1 MGAGMPNVNRQHNS
15 TIYLLGHSALDRLA
29 YRRLLSSELNHDIS
43 VDSDFTPTSV
53 WLAMRTKPDLVLAD
67 ADTPRPEVLD
77 AIQLITRLRPEI
89 RILVIS
95 AAVEPAQVEPWSALP
110 LSGYVVKD
118 GGIEE
123 LRAALAAVLNGR
135 QYFSEGIRG
144 ALDRGAVRPN
154 GVTKLSRREA
164 ELLPLLARGHTL
176 RQAASEMSVSYKTA
190 DSYRTSLLRKLGV
203 HDRVELARYA
213 IRQRIIEP

>member
-1 MGAGMPNVNRQHNS
+1 MGADMPNLDRHDNS
-15 TIYLLGHSALDRLA
+15 MIYLLGHSALDRLA
-29 YRRLLSSELNHDIS
+29 YRRLLSSELDRDVR

-53 WLAMRTKPDLVLAD
+53 WLAMRTRPDVVLAD
-67 ADTPRPEVLD
+67 ADTPQSEVLD
-77 AIQLITRLRPEI
+77 AVHLITRLRPEI
-89 RILVIS
+89 RILVLS
-95 AAVEPAQVEPWSALP
+95 AAVEPAQVEPWCRFP

-123 LRAALAAVLNGR
+123 LRAALAAVLNGE
-135 QYFSEGIRG
+135 QYFSEGIRS

-176 RQAASEMSVSYKTA
+176 RQAASQLSVSYKTA
-190 DSYRTSLLRKLGV
+190 DSYRTSLLRKLGL